1 MMIKLHTD
9 KITVVVVLGYAPQQ
23 GLTNCEKGRFYKNI
37 IHLIASANEKD
48 MVTIGGYLN
57 GHVGKNIDG
66 YDVVHGGYGFSVRN
80 TEGGCILE
88 MGAALDMVVC
98 NTWFKKRDS
107 RIITYSS
114 GDCSTQIDYILVRNK
129 DRKLVKDVTIISRE
143 EVLSQHRIVVLDVK
157 IKFCKEEKQ
166 LFIPKRKVWKLNKR
180 DVKEKFA
187 NEFRNMTQ
195 GKC

>member
-1 MMIKLHTD
+1 MIRNGGAGIFVAKKWIKKVLEVKHVRDRLMMIKLHTD

-57 GHVGKNIDG
+57 AHVGKNIDG

-80 TEGGCILE
+80 TEGECILE

-129 DRKLVKDVTIISRE
+129 DRKLVKDVNII
-143 EVLSQHRIVVLDVK
+143 LYLM
-157 IKFCKEEKQ
+157 
-166 LFIPKRKVWKLNKR
+166 W
-180 DVKEKFA
+180 
-187 NEFRNMTQ
+187 T
-195 GKC
+195 